1 MKRFFSI
8 LFSFFLYMSICVGNT
23 TVYTIDNIPNVHL
36 SNAQDFVSNPD
47 GILSP
52 ATVNELNRIILS
64 IQEQTSS
71 EIAVVV
77 VQSIGDEEI
86 KPFATNI
93 FAKWG
98 IGKKDKDNGLLIL
111 FVLEKREITFET
123 GYGMEGV
130 LPDAICKRI
139 QTLYMLPYFK
149 KADYNKGM
157 IEGLRK
163 IQDILSHPETAKE
176 LITQV
181 TTTGKNDWSKPILYY
196 VIVSIL
202 FSLFYILLIRNSS
215 NATKNRN
222 NYEKYRALVSYKSS
236 TLVFAFIFPF
246 FIAFVHIWLISKL
259 RRLRNS
265 KITCDHC
272 GQKMRKLD
280 ENEDNKYLT
289 PQENTEEKLNSIDY
303 DVCLCDNCNN
313 IKVFPYENMYTK
325 YSKCPY
331 CHAKTYSLV
340 SDSTLVAPTPF
351 STGTGEKRYHC
362 AHCLKDVRKQ
372 YIIPMIVVPPPS
384 GHRGGDGFGGGG
396 FGGGSFGGGR
406 SGGGGATSG
415 W

>member
-1 MKRFFSI
+1 MKRFFST
-8 LFSFFLYMSICVGNT
+8 LFSFFLYMSICMGNAT
-23 TVYTIDNIPNVHL
+23 DYTIDNIPNVHL

-47 GILSP
+47 GILSLP
-52 ATVNELNRIILS
+52 TVNELNRIILS
-64 IQEQTSS
+64 IQKQTSS

-86 KPFATNI
+86 KPFATSL

-123 GYGMEGV
+123 GYGMEGA

-149 KADYNKGM
+149 KAEYDKGM
-157 IEGLRK
+157 IEGLTK

-176 LITQV
+176 LMTQV
-181 TTTGKNDWSKPILYY
+181 TTTEKNDWSKPILYY

-265 KITCDHC
+265 KIICDHC

-303 DVCLCDNCNN
+303 DVWLCDNCNN

-384 GHRGGDGFGGGG
+384 GRRGGGGFGGSS

>member
-1 MKRFFSI
+1 
-8 LFSFFLYMSICVGNT
+8 
-23 TVYTIDNIPNVHL
+23 
-36 SNAQDFVSNPD
+36 
-47 GILSP
+47 
-52 ATVNELNRIILS
+52 
-64 IQEQTSS
+64 
-71 EIAVVV
+71 
-77 VQSIGDEEI
+77 
-86 KPFATNI
+86 
-93 FAKWG
+93 
-98 IGKKDKDNGLLIL
+98 
-111 FVLEKREITFET
+111 
-123 GYGMEGV
+123 
-130 LPDAICKRI
+130 
-139 QTLYMLPYFK
+139 
-149 KADYNKGM
+149 M
-157 IEGLRK
+157 IEGLTK

-176 LITQV
+176 LMTQV
-181 TTTGKNDWSKPILYY
+181 TTTEKNDWSKPILYY

-265 KITCDHC
+265 KIICDHC

-303 DVCLCDNCNN
+303 DVWLCDNCNN

-384 GHRGGDGFGGGG
+384 GRRGGGGFGGSG

>member
-8 LFSFFLYMSICVGNT
+8 LFSFFLYMSTCMGNAT
-23 TVYTIDNIPNVHL
+23 DYTIDNLPNVHL

-47 GILSP
+47 GILSLP
-52 ATVNELNRIILS
+52 TVNELNRIILS

-86 KPFATNI
+86 KPFATNL

-149 KADYNKGM
+149 KADYDKGM
-157 IEGLRK
+157 IEGLTK

-176 LITQV
+176 LMTQV
-181 TTTGKNDWSKPILYY
+181 TTTEKNDWSKPILYY

-265 KITCDHC
+265 KIICDHC

-303 DVCLCDNCNN
+303 DVWLCDNCNN

-384 GHRGGDGFGGGG
+384 GRRGGGGFGGSG